1 MRQLD
6 KRGVIIKKSVLI
18 MEDLV
23 ESLQLLKIPHLLIL
37 KFEFASFK
45 NKREV
50 ISKEC
55 QYTENR
61 GTSEENNGVEV
72 KI

>member
-1 MRQLD
+1 
-6 KRGVIIKKSVLI
+6 